1 MRDQVKEDTAELAD
15 MLSKE
20 AKEARQM
27 EQAAITAKHLED
39 KFDTQAAT
47 YARKQREK
55 YNATLCS
62 GNLQNLKKSP
72 KTQKYILSD
81 YALVASKTV
90 WANKT
95 QHKEVRICLMI
106 VYRKCTH

>member
-20 AKEARQM
+20 AKEAKQL
-27 EQAAITAKHLED
+27 QKAAMTAKQLED
-39 KFDTQAAT
+39 KFETQVST
-47 YARKQREK
+47 YVKKQK
-55 YNATLCS
+55 ANYNATLCS
-62 GNLQNLKKSP
+62 GNVKDFKKNP
-72 KTQKYILSD
+72 TTEKYILSD

>member
-1 MRDQVKEDTAELAD
+1 
-15 MLSKE
+15 MLSKD

-27 EQAAITAKHLED
+27 EKAAITAKQLED
-39 KFDTQAAT
+39 KFETQVMT

-62 GNLQNLKKSP
+62 GNLQNFKKKP
-72 KTQKYILSD
+72 GTQKYILSN

-90 WANKT
+90 WANKA